1 MVGLPGN
8 SSLSSNWYKFCGE
21 KFGNTEQSWHFPLC
35 SKLRFCPSM
44 LCSAEPNPYLLGQC
58 KTKMLDCSKKISRVT
73 GWGPSKG
80 GPLNLCRCNGHEAGL
95 ASLYHRELDSAH
107 FFQTS
112 LPFWF
117 RLGSVNCGYWWG
129 GRDHLMAGRKKAFV
143 SLSASGLRGSGISCG
158 SSSCSSVTMVPTSYS
173 NSSSSVNGFN
183 NNSVFQCLQ

>member
-1 MVGLPGN
+1 MLGLPVN

-80 GPLNLCRCNGHEAGL
+80 GPSELVQMQRPWSWPCFSVSQGAGFCT
-95 ASLYHRELDSAH
+95 
-107 FFQTS
+107 FFPDFFAILIQIRFS
-112 LPFWF
+112 QLWVLVGWEGPP
-117 RLGSVNCGYWWG
+117 
-129 GRDHLMAGRKKAFV
+129 DGRKE
-143 SLSASGLRGSGISCG
+143 
-158 SSSCSSVTMVPTSYS
+158 
-173 NSSSSVNGFN
+173 GFCIPLCFWSQRQWN
-183 NNSVFQCLQ
+183 ILWFQQLQ